1 MDNTM
6 LACGNRFGAVEWS
19 ECNSSPTQRKWS
31 FGWNEVQAVLLR
43 PAVNENSRSIT
54 PPQRSQLKL
63 QRSWKIFL
71 QKCLVIGL
79 QFFRIRRCWCFGI
92 EIIRI
97 K

>member
-43 PAVNENSRSIT
+43 PAAKNSPLFLRAFVS
-54 PPQRSQLKL
+54 PEACVERKFYQQL
-63 QRSWKIFL
+63 
-71 QKCLVIGL
+71 
-79 QFFRIRRCWCFGI
+79 
-92 EIIRI
+92 
-97 K
+97 